1 MRNIVLVVLSLLIM
15 GSAAYAQTEKGNL
28 LLGGHG
34 YVKARTPQNAIRQ
47 TNVVLSPRIGYFVAP
62 GVAVG
67 ATLPVSYTT
76 YKGVGSLYSVGASS
90 FLRAYAGAS
99 ALRVF
104 GEARAGIRYSN
115 YYGSESPLQSTYSM
129 KVNDLTYGAGAGVA
143 YFINEHTGLELMLN
157 YNNTAGTHPLY
168 YHIYHLSLQAGFV
181 FYLPARK

>member
-1 MRNIVLVVLSLLIM
+1 M
-15 GSAAYAQTEKGNL
+15 GSAAFAQTEKGNL

-34 YVKARTPQNAIRQ
+34 YVKARTLQNAIRQ
-47 TNVVLSPRIGYFVAP
+47 TNVSLAPRLGYFVAP
-62 GVAVG
+62 GVALG
-67 ATLPVSYTT
+67 ATLPISYTT
-76 YKGVGSLYSVGASS
+76 YKGVGSLYSIGASS

-104 GEARAGIRYSN
+104 GEARAGMRYSN
-115 YYGSESPLQSTYSM
+115 YYGSESPLQSAYPVKGSD
-129 KVNDLTYGAGAGVA
+129 VTYGAGAGIA
-143 YFINEHTGLELMLN
+143 YFLNENVGLELMLN